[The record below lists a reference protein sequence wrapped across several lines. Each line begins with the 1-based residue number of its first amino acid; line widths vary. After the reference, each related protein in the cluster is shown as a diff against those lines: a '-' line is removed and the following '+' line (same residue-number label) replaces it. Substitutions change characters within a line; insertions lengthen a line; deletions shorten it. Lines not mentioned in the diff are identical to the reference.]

1 MSVSDIFIYFL
12 TSKAIVVTKRSLP
25 YEEVYGRVAQ
35 LGERHV
41 YTVDVTGSSPVPPT
55 ILFLRGRS

>member
-1 MSVSDIFIYFL
+1 MVP
-12 TSKAIVVTKRSLP
+12 LP
-25 YEEVYGRVAQ
+25 YLRLDNSPPELLKSPHFFRFHPKGRIAQ

-55 ILFLRGRS
+55 ILRGRS